1 MNTGNFVNRH
11 NGPSDSDVEYML
23 NSLGLNSVDQLIDQ
37 TIPVDIRLKDE
48 LNIGEGLSEYE
59 YLNHIRKL
67 SQENKIFKSY
77 IGMGYY
83 NTIVPSVILR
93 NVFENQGWYTS
104 YTPYQ
109 AEISQGRLEA
119 LLNFQTMV
127 SELTGLPIA
136 NSSLL
141 DEGTAAAEAMLMFYN
156 ARPRASVKNN
166 ANVFLVSENMFP
178 QTLAVLKTR
187 AESKSIKLKIAA
199 CDNFELTDSVFGCM
213 IQYPDQFGDI
223 PDFKEFISSLKER
236 NIPVAVASDL
246 LSLTLLVPPGE
257 WGADVVFGTSQR
269 FGIPMGYG
277 GPHAAYFAT
286 IENYKRNIPGRIIGM
301 SKDRN
306 GDMALRMALQTREQH
321 IKREKATS
329 NICTAQALLAIMAG
343 FYGVYHGKN
352 GLKHI
357 AQRIHFLTAGLAKS
371 INLLGYECQNSF
383 THVTWITI

>member
-199 CDNFELTDSVFGCM
+199 CDNFSPLDEQIYFPASSISHFFSTIKLTRC
-213 IQYPDQFGDI
+213 
-223 PDFKEFISSLKER
+223 
-236 NIPVAVASDL
+236 
-246 LSLTLLVPPGE
+246 
-257 WGADVVFGTSQR
+257 
-269 FGIPMGYG
+269 
-277 GPHAAYFAT
+277 
-286 IENYKRNIPGRIIGM
+286 
-301 SKDRN
+301 
-306 GDMALRMALQTREQH
+306 
-321 IKREKATS
+321 
-329 NICTAQALLAIMAG
+329 
-343 FYGVYHGKN
+343 
-352 GLKHI
+352 
-357 AQRIHFLTAGLAKS
+357 
-371 INLLGYECQNSF
+371 
-383 THVTWITI
+383 